1 MEKFFKLK
9 ENGTNVRKEIIAG
22 ITTFMTMAYILFVN
36 PGMLKETGMNQQGIF
51 VATAL
56 SGAVAS
62 IIMGLLAKYPF
73 ALAPGMGLN
82 AYFTYTIVLKY
93 GYTWNEALFI
103 ILMEGI
109 IFILL
114 SAVKFREVIFKS
126 IPVTL
131 KNSISVG
138 IGFFIA
144 FLGFQSAGLVKAGEG
159 TLISVGN
166 ISSPITIVAVL
177 GIIITAILVARQV
190 KGAILI
196 GIIATTLIGIPF
208 GVTKI
213 PANFSL
219 VSIPHGFQ
227 DVAFKIAI
235 PKNILEQSFWISLFT
250 LLFLDMFDT
259 VGSLAGVA
267 SKTNMLDKDGNLPRV
282 EKALLADAIGTT
294 FGALVGT
301 STVTTFVESS
311 AGVAEGGRT
320 GLTAIVTGIFFL
332 LSIVF
337 SPIFLLVPAVAT
349 APALI
354 IVGFLMTSPLLKINW
369 EDFTEGIPAFITIAA
384 IPFTE
389 SISEG
394 IVFGVLSYTII
405 KVFSGKYKEISP
417 LVLVLSGLF
426 LLRYVFLNA

>member
-9 ENGTNVRKEIIAG
+9 ENGTNIRTEIIAG

-56 SGAVAS
+56 SAAVAS

-144 FLGFQSAGLVKAGEG
+144 FLGFQSAGLVKAGNG
-159 TLISVGN
+159 TLISVGD

-177 GIIITAILVARQV
+177 GILITAILVARKV

-208 GVTKI
+208 GITKT

-219 VSIPHGFQ
+219 ISIPHGFQ
-227 DVAFKIAI
+227 EVAFKIAI

-267 SKTNMLDKDGNLPRV
+267 SKTNMLDEDGNLPRV
-282 EKALLADAIGTT
+282 EKALFADAIGTT
-294 FGALVGT
+294 LGALLGT

-332 LSIVF
+332 LSIIF
-337 SPIFLLVPAVAT
+337 SPLFLLVPAVAT

-426 LLRYVFLNA
+426 LLRYLFLNA

>member
-9 ENGTNVRKEIIAG
+9 ENGTNVRTEIIAG

-177 GIIITAILVARQV
+177 GILITAILVARQV

-208 GVTKI
+208 GITKI

-337 SPIFLLVPAVAT
+337 SPLFLLVPAVAT

-426 LLRYVFLNA
+426 LLRYLFLNA

>member
-1 MEKFFKLK
+1 
-9 ENGTNVRKEIIAG
+9 
-22 ITTFMTMAYILFVN
+22 MTMAYILFVN

-56 SGAVAS
+56 SAAVAS

-144 FLGFQSAGLVKAGEG
+144 FLGFQSAGLVKAGNG
-159 TLISVGN
+159 TLISVGD

-177 GIIITAILVARQV
+177 GILITAILVARKV

-208 GVTKI
+208 GITKT

-219 VSIPHGFQ
+219 ISIPHGFQ
-227 DVAFKIAI
+227 EVAFKIAI

-267 SKTNMLDKDGNLPRV
+267 SKTNMLDEDGNLPRV
-282 EKALLADAIGTT
+282 EKALFADAIGTT
-294 FGALVGT
+294 LGALLGT

-332 LSIVF
+332 LSIIF
-337 SPIFLLVPAVAT
+337 SPLFLLVPAVAT

-426 LLRYVFLNA
+426 LLRYLFLNA

>member
-9 ENGTNVRKEIIAG
+9 ENGTNIRTEIIAG

-56 SGAVAS
+56 SAAVAS

-144 FLGFQSAGLVKAGEG
+144 FLGFQSAGLVKAGNG
-159 TLISVGN
+159 TLISVGD

-177 GIIITAILVARQV
+177 GILITAILVARKV

-208 GVTKI
+208 GITKI

-219 VSIPHGFQ
+219 ISIPHGFQ
-227 DVAFKIAI
+227 EVAFKIAI

-267 SKTNMLDKDGNLPRV
+267 SKTNMLDEDGNLPRV
-282 EKALLADAIGTT
+282 EKALFADAIGTT
-294 FGALVGT
+294 LGALLGT

-332 LSIVF
+332 LSIIF
-337 SPIFLLVPAVAT
+337 SQLFLLVPAVAT

-405 KVFSGKYKEISP
+405 KVFSRKYKEISP

-426 LLRYVFLNA
+426 LLRYLFLNA

>member
-9 ENGTNVRKEIIAG
+9 ENGTNIRTEIIAG

-56 SGAVAS
+56 SAAVAS

-144 FLGFQSAGLVKAGEG
+144 FLGFQSAGLVKAGNG
-159 TLISVGN
+159 TLISVGD

-177 GIIITAILVARQV
+177 GILITAILVARKV

-208 GVTKI
+208 GITKI

-219 VSIPHGFQ
+219 ISIPHGFQ
-227 DVAFKIAI
+227 EVAFKIAI

-267 SKTNMLDKDGNLPRV
+267 SKTNMLDEDGNLPRV
-282 EKALLADAIGTT
+282 EKALFADAIGTT
-294 FGALVGT
+294 LGALLGT

-332 LSIVF
+332 LSIIF
-337 SPIFLLVPAVAT
+337 SPLFLLVPAVAT

-426 LLRYVFLNA
+426 LLRYLFLNA

>member
-9 ENGTNVRKEIIAG
+9 ENGTNIRTEIIAG

-56 SGAVAS
+56 SAAVAS

-114 SAVKFREVIFKS
+114 SAIKFREVIFKS

-144 FLGFQSAGLVKAGEG
+144 FLGFQSAGLVKAGNG
-159 TLISVGN
+159 TLISVGD

-177 GIIITAILVARQV
+177 GILITAILVARKV

-208 GVTKI
+208 GITKI

-219 VSIPHGFQ
+219 ISIPHGFQ
-227 DVAFKIAI
+227 EVVFKIAI

-267 SKTNMLDKDGNLPRV
+267 SKTNMLDEDGNLPRV
-282 EKALLADAIGTT
+282 EKALFADAIGTT
-294 FGALVGT
+294 LGALLGT

-320 GLTAIVTGIFFL
+320 GLTSIVTGIFFL
-332 LSIVF
+332 LSIIF
-337 SPIFLLVPAVAT
+337 SPLFLLVPAVAT

-369 EDFTEGIPAFITIAA
+369 EDFSEGIPAFITIAA

-426 LLRYVFLNA
+426 LLRYLLLNA

>member
-1 MEKFFKLK
+1 
-9 ENGTNVRKEIIAG
+9 
-22 ITTFMTMAYILFVN
+22 MTMAYILFVN

-56 SGAVAS
+56 SAAVAS

-144 FLGFQSAGLVKAGEG
+144 FLGFQSAGLVKAGNG
-159 TLISVGN
+159 TLISVGD

-177 GIIITAILVARQV
+177 GILITAILVARKV

-208 GVTKI
+208 GITKI

-219 VSIPHGFQ
+219 ISIPHGFQ
-227 DVAFKIAI
+227 EVAFKIAI

-267 SKTNMLDKDGNLPRV
+267 SKTNMLDEDGNLPRV
-282 EKALLADAIGTT
+282 EKALFADAIGTT
-294 FGALVGT
+294 LGALLGT

-332 LSIVF
+332 LSIIF
-337 SPIFLLVPAVAT
+337 SPLFLLVPAVAT

-426 LLRYVFLNA
+426 LLRYLFLNA

>member
-9 ENGTNVRKEIIAG
+9 ENGTNIRTEIIAG

-56 SGAVAS
+56 SAAVAS

-144 FLGFQSAGLVKAGEG
+144 FLGFQSAGLVKAGNG
-159 TLISVGN
+159 TLISVGD

-177 GIIITAILVARQV
+177 GILITAILVARKV

-208 GVTKI
+208 GITKI

-219 VSIPHGFQ
+219 ISIPHGFQ
-227 DVAFKIAI
+227 EVAFKIAI

-267 SKTNMLDKDGNLPRV
+267 SKTNMLDEDGNLPRV
-282 EKALLADAIGTT
+282 EKALFADAIGTT
-294 FGALVGT
+294 LGALLGT

-332 LSIVF
+332 LSIIF
-337 SPIFLLVPAVAT
+337 SQLFLLVPAVAT

-426 LLRYVFLNA
+426 LLRYLFLNA